1 MLNFIRRLFAKRKKA
16 IRYLGVDYENID
28 HLAPGEK
35 INLAGQVFTNRQDAQ
50 AYFDQQKA
58 VVVKIKIPL

>member
-1 MLNFIRRLFAKRKKA
+1 MLNFIKRLFQSRKKA

>member
-1 MLNFIRRLFAKRKKA
+1 MFSFIKRLFQSRKKA
-16 IRYLGVDYENID
+16 IRYLAVDYENID

-35 INLAGQVFTNRQDAQ
+35 INLAGEVFTNRHDAK